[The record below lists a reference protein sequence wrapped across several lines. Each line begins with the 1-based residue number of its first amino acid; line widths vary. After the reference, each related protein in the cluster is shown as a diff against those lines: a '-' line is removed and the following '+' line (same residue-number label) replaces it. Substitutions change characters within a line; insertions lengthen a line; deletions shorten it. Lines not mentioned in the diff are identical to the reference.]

1 MKKIIYSFTILAL
14 TLVSCSDFVDVNN
27 TANDPLTETV
37 TPRSILPGA
46 QSLAFNTQAGG
57 TRMNQLGS
65 VMTNSWAGNVNR
77 VTGGY
82 SKEFTQNIDNTFY
95 NGVWD
100 GIYLN
105 VYNFQNIINTQLPN
119 QENYIAIAKILKAYY
134 MQYIVDLYG
143 KAPYSQAFKGRDNL
157 TPVYDD
163 DKAIYRAL
171 VQELEEAR
179 ELIAN
184 SPDAEEAIS
193 DIMLGG
199 DMDRWV
205 SFANTIELRILL
217 RQSNLTD
224 GETVTYRNTKLAEL
238 VALNDFITEDVTINP
253 GYSEANDDQQ
263 NPFFNDFVA
272 DAAGTSPQ
280 NRNFVVASSHI
291 ATFLNGT
298 QTTPN
303 NTVGL
308 VDGRRFR
315 MFTEPAPGNVP
326 SNNVGGV
333 TQGDVTIA
341 AGGSAPTDVNL
352 SRLGIGITGLVN
364 GSAGG
369 GNTALQNGS
378 RRNGF
383 VMLASESYFLQS
395 EAAYRYPAV
404 FTQDAKALFEQ
415 GITASFAFY
424 SPSYIGVTLP
434 ALDAAAYIA
443 ASDSYAGIG
452 WTASSNKIQ
461 AIMTQKWLA
470 LTGITGIEPYIDF
483 IRTGFPLTPQPLTA
497 NGPTKPKR
505 LFYPLSEYV
514 ANSRNIPSLTLPQV
528 FTEGAFWIGN

>member
-1 MKKIIYSFTILAL
+1 
-14 TLVSCSDFVDVNN
+14 
-27 TANDPLTETV
+27 
-37 TPRSILPGA
+37 
-46 QSLAFNTQAGG
+46 
-57 TRMNQLGS
+57 MNQLGS
-65 VMTNSWAGNVNR
+65 VLTNSWAGNVNR

-82 SKEFTQNIDNTFY
+82 SREFTQNIDNTFY
-95 NGVWD
+95 NGIWD

-105 VYNFQNIINTQLPN
+105 VANFQNIIDTERPN
-119 QENYIAIAKILKAYY
+119 QENYIAISKILKAYY

-143 KAPYSQAFKGRDNL
+143 KAPYSQAFKGKDNL

-171 VQELEEAR
+171 IQELEEAR
-179 ELIAN
+179 AIIATN
-184 SPDAEEAIS
+184 SPDAEEVVS

-205 SFANTIELRILL
+205 SFANTIELRLLL

-224 GETVTYRNTKLAEL
+224 GETSTYRNQKLAEL
-238 VALNDFITEDVTINP
+238 IALDDFITADITINP

-263 NPFFNDFVA
+263 NPFFNDFVV
-272 DAAGTSPQ
+272 DAAGTSTQ
-280 NRNFVVASSHI
+280 NRNFVVASSHF
-291 ATFLNGT
+291 ASFLNGT
-298 QTTPN
+298 QTAPY

-315 MFTEPAPGNVP
+315 MFTEPVVSGV
-326 SNNVGGV
+326 STGLVGGV
-333 TQGDVTIA
+333 TQGDVTAA
-341 AGGSAPTDVNL
+341 AGGNAPLDNRL
-352 SRLGIGITGLVN
+352 SRLGIGITGFVN
-364 GSAGG
+364 GSANN

-395 EAAYRYPAV
+395 EAAFRYPSV
-404 FTQDAKALFEQ
+404 FTKDAKTLFEQ

-424 SPSYIGVTLP
+424 SPTYTGVTLP
-434 ALDAAAYIA
+434 ALDAAAYIT

-452 WTASSNKIQ
+452 WTASTDKIQ

-470 LTGITGIEPYIDF
+470 LTGIHGIEPFIDYT
-483 IRTGFPLTPQPLTA
+483 RTGYPLTPQPLTA

-514 ANSRNIPSLTLPQV
+514 ANRDNIPALSLQQL
-528 FTEGAFWIGN
+528 FTEGAFWISN